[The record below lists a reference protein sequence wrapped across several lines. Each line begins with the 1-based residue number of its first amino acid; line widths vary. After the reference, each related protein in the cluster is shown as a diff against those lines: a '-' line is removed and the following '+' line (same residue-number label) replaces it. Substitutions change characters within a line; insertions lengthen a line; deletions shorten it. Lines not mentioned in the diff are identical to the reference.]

1 MENQLNDLPENVQRT
16 LTDFVNT
23 AKEVCGENLVS
34 IVLFG
39 SAAEGRLRPTSDVNL
54 ILVTK
59 EFEVPQVDRLRE
71 VLRVAYAAIRL
82 NVMFILESE
91 ISVASEAFAV
101 KFTDILNR
109 NRILFGSDPFKNME
123 VSRAATLRLLR
134 QVIVNLML
142 RLRERYAL
150 VSLREEQLV
159 PIIADVTGPIRA
171 SAATLLGLE
180 GKKGLHP
187 KEALQAFTQQLPGN
201 IWSEVLKN
209 MSTAREEQELRPGEA
224 ASTLLGLLDLL
235 KAMDKHIQGLK

>member
-1 MENQLNDLPENVQRT
+1 MENQLNDLPENVQKT
-16 LTDFVNT
+16 LTDFVSA
-23 AKEVCGENLVS
+23 AKGACGGNLVS
-34 IVLFG
+34 VVLFG
-39 SAAEGRLRPTSDVNL
+39 SAAEGRLRPSSDVNM

-59 EFEVPQVDRLRE
+59 EFDVSQVDQLRE
-71 VLRVAYAAIRL
+71 MLRVAYAAIRM

-123 VSRAATLRLLR
+123 VSRAATLQRLR

-159 PIIADVTGPIRA
+159 SIIADVAGPIRA
-171 SAATLLGLE
+171 SAATILGLE
-180 GKKGLHP
+180 GKKGIHP
-187 KEALQAFTQQLPGN
+187 KEALQAFTQQLHGHN
-201 IWSEVLKN
+201 WSEVLKN
-209 MSTAREEQELRPGEA
+209 MSTAREEQELESGEA
-224 ASTLLGLLDLL
+224 TSTMLGLLDLL
-235 KAMDKHIQGLK
+235 KAMQKHVQGMK